1 MPGAGDS
8 AMHGRGLLPAFMEFE
23 IYHGKQS
30 WKNAIIRGMVV
41 VACCAH
47 EAKRGGGRS
56 PEDGS
61 GTSERLEKLVTW
73 QVDWLNTRELGKE
86 ITILRIMGAGFLV
99 VRDRI
104 YRHGKDEKSK
114 Y

>member
-8 AMHGRGLLPAFMEFE
+8 AMHGTGLLSASMEFE

-47 EAKRGGGRS
+47 EAERGGGRS
-56 PEDGS
+56 SEDGS
-61 GTSERLEKLVTW
+61 GTSERLEKLAAR
-73 QVDWLNTRELGKE
+73 QGDWLNT
-86 ITILRIMGAGFLV
+86 
-99 VRDRI
+99 
-104 YRHGKDEKSK
+104 
-114 Y
+114 